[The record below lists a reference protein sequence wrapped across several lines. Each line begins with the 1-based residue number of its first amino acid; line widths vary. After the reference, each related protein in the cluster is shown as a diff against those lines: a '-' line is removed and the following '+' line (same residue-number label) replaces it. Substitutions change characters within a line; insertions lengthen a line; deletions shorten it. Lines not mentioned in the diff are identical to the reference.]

1 MEKIILA
8 SGSPRRKEILLN
20 AGIPF
25 EVCVSDAE
33 ECVFGSTPEEM
44 VKGNALRKA
53 KAVSEKFPGR
63 VVLGA
68 DTVVVFD
75 NNILGKPKDRSDA
88 KRMLTLLSG
97 KTHKVLT
104 GVALTDGNRTAFDVE
119 ATDVHF
125 RELSEEMIESYLA
138 TGECDDKAGSYGIQG
153 KGGVFVEGITGDYF
167 NVVGLPL
174 CKVNR
179 MLTDFYRKMPI
190 DNG

>member
-8 SGSPRRKEILLN
+8 SGSPRRKEILTN

-25 EVCVSDAE
+25 EVYVSETE
-33 ECVFGSTPEEM
+33 ECVYGNTPEEM
-44 VKGNALRKA
+44 VKENALRKA

-63 VVLGA
+63 IVLGA
-68 DTVVVFD
+68 DTVVVFE
-75 NNILGKPKDRSDA
+75 NHILGKPKDRNDA
-88 KRMLTLLSG
+88 KRMLTMLSG
-97 KTHKVLT
+97 KTHRVLT
-104 GVALTDGNRTAFDVE
+104 GVALTDGIKTAADVE
-119 ATDVHF
+119 VTEVHF
-125 RELSEEMIESYLA
+125 LTLSEEMIESYLA

-153 KGGVFVEGITGDYF
+153 KGGVFVTGITGDYF